1 VNPLDVMM
9 ARGVR
14 AVLEEDLGR
23 STYRK
28 IETEVQKMYGIS
40 VLDAAADFAKLD
52 LVLRRFFGKH
62 TTGVEVRVFSRILSA
77 KGSGGEADIV
87 VREPSVAGALLES
100 YGNPAKRVILDALQS
115 PQTLTEAIATAGLPK
130 ASTYNR
136 ARDLLRDGLLVI
148 SGHSQA
154 RDGRRVTAY
163 VATLTGITFESRA
176 DNLTVSARMPMD
188 IALRSYAFS
197 SVVV

>member
-1 VNPLDVMM
+1 MNPLDVMV

-23 STYRK
+23 TTYRR
-28 IETEVQKMYGIS
+28 IEGEVRKAYGMS
-40 VLDAAADFAKLD
+40 MLEAAADFAKLD

-62 TTGVEVRVFSRILSA
+62 TTRVEARVFGRVLSA
-77 KGSGGEADIV
+77 KDSGGEAGIV
-87 VREPSVAGALLES
+87 IWEPAVAGALLES
-100 YGNPAKRVILDALQS
+100 YGNPAKRAILDALQS
-115 PQTLTEAIATAGLPK
+115 PQTLAGAIATAGLPK
-130 ASTYNR
+130 ASAYNR
-136 ARDLLRDGLLVI
+136 ARDLLRDGLLVT

-154 RDGRRVTAY
+154 RDGRRVAAY

-188 IALRSYAFS
+188 IALHSYAFS
-197 SVVV
+197 SVVG

>member
-1 VNPLDVMM
+1 MNPLDVMV

-23 STYRK
+23 ATYRR
-28 IETEVQKMYGIS
+28 IEGEVRKAYGMS
-40 VLDAAADFAKLD
+40 MLDAAADFAKLD

-62 TTGVEVRVFSRILSA
+62 TTGVEARVFGRVLSA
-77 KGSGGEADIV
+77 KDGGGEAGIV
-87 VREPSVAGALLES
+87 IREPAVAGALLES
-100 YGNPAKRVILDALQS
+100 YGNPAKRAILDALQS
-115 PQTLTEAIATAGLPK
+115 PQTLAGAIATAGLSK
-130 ASTYNR
+130 ASAYNR
-136 ARDLLRDGLLVI
+136 ARDLLRDGLLVT

-154 RDGRRVTAY
+154 RDGRRVAAY

-188 IALRSYAFS
+188 IALHSYAFS
-197 SVVV
+197 SVVG